1 MNQRINISLF
11 IGIAFGF
18 LLSMQAYAQVT
29 PYPPIKPSL
38 TISTA
43 TVQSSFWS
51 MPLKA
56 SGAIAAW
63 QEAVVSPRVL
73 NLPLVEIRADLGK
86 QVKRGEVLA
95 RFDDR
100 SAVADLAQA
109 QASLA
114 QAKANES
121 QAVTNRDRTLE
132 LKASG
137 AVSDETILQSVTQ
150 AATNKAQVAVAQ
162 ANVDSAKVRL
172 ENTLVVAPDGG
183 VISSRNVSLG
193 QSYGIS
199 TELFRVIR
207 QNRLEWRAEVASE
220 DLNKIAAGQE
230 VRLELPNGKISAG
243 KVRQIA
249 PTLNSSTRLGTVYVD
264 LEQSTQSSMLRPA
277 MYANGVFQ
285 TGNSA
290 AITVPTESVVVRD
303 GRSVVFVIQGNRAQR
318 VAVVTG
324 RRQDRLIEIVKGL
337 SANQVVAVKG
347 AGFLSD
353 GDSVQVANAIANQN
367 GSEKAMK

>member
-1 MNQRINISLF
+1 
-11 IGIAFGF
+11 
-18 LLSMQAYAQVT
+18 
-29 PYPPIKPSL
+29 
-38 TISTA
+38 
-43 TVQSSFWS
+43 
-51 MPLKA
+51 
-56 SGAIAAW
+56 
-63 QEAVVSPRVL
+63 
-73 NLPLVEIRADLGK
+73 
-86 QVKRGEVLA
+86 
-95 RFDDR
+95 
-100 SAVADLAQA
+100 
-109 QASLA
+109 
-114 QAKANES
+114 
-121 QAVTNRDRTLE
+121 
-132 LKASG
+132 
-137 AVSDETILQSVTQ
+137 VSDETILQSVTQ

-220 DLNKIAAGQE
+220 DLSKIAAGQE

-277 MYANGVFQ
+277 MYANGVFL

-324 RRQDRLIEIVKGL
+324 RRQDRLIEVVKGL